1 MLFKAHLTQV
11 KMMCKIGKIKSY
23 ILGII
28 LDTKSDSENWSV
40 DYRIIL

>member
-1 MLFKAHLTQV
+1 MLFIAHLTHV
-11 KMMCKIGKIKSY
+11 KMIYKIGKIKGY

-28 LDTKSDSENWSV
+28 LDTKSDSEIWSI

>member
-1 MLFKAHLTQV
+1 MLFIAHLTQV
-11 KMMCKIGKIKSY
+11 KMIYKMGKIKSY

-28 LDTKSDSENWSV
+28 LDTKSDSENWSI

>member
-11 KMMCKIGKIKSY
+11 KMIYKKGKIKSY

-28 LDTKSDSENWSV
+28 LDTKSDSEN
-40 DYRIIL
+40 